1 MHKIDRIKVQN
12 ARNSIFNPDNGNIIP
27 SFDTMY
33 ASKKNNSINIGSV
46 ELNSTRRNSITK
58 EIITK
63 NEMKGEC
70 ERFGAKPS

>member
-1 MHKIDRIKVQN
+1 
-12 ARNSIFNPDNGNIIP
+12 
-27 SFDTMY
+27 MY
-33 ASKKNNSINIGSV
+33 ANNKNNHSINIGSV
-46 ELNSTRRNSITK
+46 ELDPARRNSITK